1 MNLEREFNKL
11 GLSTIKRILLSSK
24 GNVQNLLQ
32 TIFEQK
38 TFVNVISQFDNK
50 GNLYRKIEIE
60 ISNKLIMS
68 ATSIISSSTSLE
80 IKNKLK
86 NNKKNIGEILKDHI
100 YDIEI
105 LNVHENENEFS
116 RIYRVH
122 NDIFDIIIEER
133 FNTKMFDNFDNTS
146 DIIPDFEKCLTFTNN
161 FDYDHYEEI

>member
-60 ISNKLIMS
+60 ISNKLVMS

-86 NNKKNIGEILKDHI
+86 NNEKNIGEILKDHI

-105 LNVHENENEFS
+105 LNVYENENEFS
-116 RIYRVH
+116 RIYRVY

-133 FNTKMFDNFDNTS
+133 FNTKMFDNTF
-146 DIIPDFEKCLTFTNN
+146 DIIPDFEQYHLTFTNN